1 MEENKRRFK
10 YVRTTH
16 GVFEI
21 SKEYGDCVMCG
32 TEQEFKNLCKK
43 NFDCYYIDAGKQAIY
58 SRRNGIGIMLP
69 YIKSADA
76 IEELCDAAVVE
87 WENDETPGCYEYIDK
102 DVLLALLKTIDGIN
116 IYGAIYIKG
125 KGLIYVAKMNEKG
138 EFELL

>member
-1 MEENKRRFK
+1 MEENKKRFK
-10 YVRTTH
+10 YVRTKDGRITH
-16 GVFEI
+16 LGQCVVTDCAEAKVLYVSDRLNPLCVREI
-21 SKEYGDCVMCG
+21 PYV
-32 TEQEFKNLCKK
+32 
-43 NFDCYYIDAGKQAIY
+43 KQA
-58 SRRNGIGIMLP
+58 
-69 YIKSADA
+69 DT

-102 DVLLALLKTIDGIN
+102 DVLLALLKIIDGIN

>member
-1 MEENKRRFK
+1 MEENKKRFK

-32 TEQEFKNLCKK
+32 TEQEFKNLCEK
-43 NFDCYYIDAGKQAIY
+43 NFDCYYTDTIKQAIY

-69 YIKSADA
+69 YTKSADA
-76 IEELCDAAVVE
+76 IEELCDWYVTV
-87 WENDETPGCYEYIDK
+87 WSKDGHTEYCTYYDLDRDLFQSLIRAK
-102 DVLLALLKTIDGIN
+102 FTV
-116 IYGAIYIKG
+116 YGAIWTD